1 LHGGTWLDRFPRVTA
16 HPGALS
22 PPQLAE
28 NPTEST
34 WNGDSTDGWEPLRSF
49 LSETPT
55 DFSSPGGSRSLPG
68 RNLQAPPRVLLAHA
82 DETRR
87 EGLAWELGAQGCTVI
102 EVEDGKELL
111 DYLASG
117 GAFAPLPRPDVIV
130 AELEMP
136 GCSGLDAA
144 RALRAQGDH
153 TPIVFINVSNAPSAA
168 IAAARL
174 AETKLLDGDIEGGV
188 LRAAV
193 ETALREQ
200 TP

>member
-1 LHGGTWLDRFPRVTA
+1 
-16 HPGALS
+16 
-22 PPQLAE
+22 
-28 NPTEST
+28 
-34 WNGDSTDGWEPLRSF
+34 
-49 LSETPT
+49 
-55 DFSSPGGSRSLPG
+55 
-68 RNLQAPPRVLLAHA
+68 LAHA

-87 EGLAWELGAQGCTVI
+87 EGLAWELGACGCTVV

-111 DYLASG
+111 DYLDTS
-117 GAFAPLPRPDVIV
+117 GAFPPLPRPDVIV

-144 RALRAQGDH
+144 RALRAQGDQ
-153 TPIVFINVSNAPSAA
+153 TPIVFINVSSAPSAV

-174 AETKLLDGDIEGGV
+174 PLTKLLDGDIEGGV

-193 ETALREQ
+193 DTALREH